1 MLPGY
6 FTQARNAR
14 FLAFIFVGGIFL
26 LAVRMGLLV
35 PMYSGLLAYALVLRT
50 SGTIVDEKIRTARS
64 KWVATA
70 LVATLVVI
78 VLMLAAAVIH
88 LLLKATTDVHDLLLK
103 MSEILTSARN
113 WLPERLSES
122 IPQQSELL
130 YKLSDWL
137 KTHAT
142 EIGTFGLGALKG
154 IGYVLFG
161 VLLGA
166 MVAVSDA
173 TRTAPLG
180 PVSRRMLQQ
189 VEGLRESFW
198 RVASAQLR
206 ISALNTALT
215 SVYLL
220 VLLPVFGVEIPLT
233 KTLIAVTFLAGLL
246 PVIGNLISNTA
257 ITVISLSVSFEVAM
271 AALVFL
277 IVIHK
282 LEYFV
287 NARIVGTSIN
297 ARAWEILLWM
307 LLMERLFGLA
317 GVVAA
322 PVFYAWFKEEWH
334 LWDRPGSAA
343 VKLEQG

>member
-1 MLPGY
+1 MVTNI
-6 FTQARNAR
+6 FSQSRNAR
-14 FLAFIFVGGIFL
+14 FLAFAFVGGIFL
-26 LAVRMGLLV
+26 LAVKMGLLV
-35 PMYSGLLAYALVLRT
+35 PLYSGLLAYALVLKT
-50 SGTIVDEKIRTARS
+50 SGTIVDEKIRSARS

-78 VLMLAAAVIH
+78 VLMIAGAVIH
-88 LLLKATTDVHDLLLK
+88 VLLKATTDVHDLLLR
-103 MSEILTSARN
+103 MSEILTSARS
-113 WLPERLSES
+113 WLPERMSQA

-130 YKLSDWL
+130 NKISEWL
-137 KTHAT
+137 RTHAA

-154 IGYVLFG
+154 VGYVLFG

-173 TRTAPLG
+173 TRHVPLG
-180 PVSRRMLQQ
+180 PVSRRLLQQ
-189 VEGLRESFW
+189 VQGLRESFW
-198 RVASAQLR
+198 RVASAQIR

-215 SVYLL
+215 AAYLL
-220 VLLPVFGVEIPLT
+220 VALPLFDLSLPLT

-257 ITVISLSVSFEVAM
+257 ITVISLSVSFEVAV
-271 AALVFL
+271 ASLVFL
-277 IVIHK
+277 ILIHK
-282 LEYFV
+282 LEYFI

-307 LLMERLFGLA
+307 LVMERLFGLV

-334 LWDRPGSAA
+334 LWDRVIEQE
-343 VKLEQG
+343 VKLGGR

>member
-1 MLPGY
+1 MVTELLRREG
-6 FTQARNAR
+6 NAR
-14 FLAFIFVGGIFL
+14 FLSFLFAGAVFL

-35 PMYSGLLAYALVLRT
+35 PLYSGLLAYALVLRT
-50 SGTIVDEKIRTARS
+50 SGTIVDEKIRSARS

-70 LVATLVVI
+70 LVATLVVM
-78 VLMLAAAVIH
+78 VLILAGGVIH
-88 LLLKATTDVHDLLLK
+88 FLLKATTDVHELLLK
-103 MSEILTSARN
+103 MSEILTSARS
-113 WLPERLSES
+113 WLPERMSQA

-130 YKLSDWL
+130 HKISDWL
-137 KTHAT
+137 RTHAA

-154 IGYVLFG
+154 VGYVLLG

-180 PVSRRMLQQ
+180 PVSRRLLQQ
-189 VEGLRESFW
+189 VVELRESFW
-198 RVASAQLR
+198 RVASAQIR
-206 ISALNTALT
+206 ISALNTFLT
-215 SVYLL
+215 AIYLL
-220 VLLPVFGVEIPLT
+220 VVLPLFDVRLPLA

-257 ITVISLSVSFEVAM
+257 ITVISLSVSFEVAV
-271 AALVFL
+271 AALGFL

-282 LEYFV
+282 LEYFI
-287 NARIVGTSIN
+287 NARIVGTRIN

-307 LLMERLFGLA
+307 LVMERLFGVV

-334 LWDRPGSAA
+334 LWDRVDADRSRLTG
-343 VKLEQG
+343 V

>member
-1 MLPGY
+1 MAPGI
-6 FTQARNAR
+6 FTQARSAR
-14 FLAFIFVGGIFL
+14 FLSFILVGSAFLI
-26 LAVRMGLLV
+26 AVRMGLLV
-35 PMYSGLLAYALVLRT
+35 PLYTGLLAFALVLRF
-50 SGTIVDEKIRTARS
+50 SGSIVDEKIRSARS

-78 VLMLAAAVIH
+78 VLMITGALMH
-88 LLLKATTDVHDLLLK
+88 LLFKATTDVHDLLLK
-103 MSEILTSARN
+103 MSEILTSAKS
-113 WLPERLSES
+113 WLPERMGQA

-130 YKLSDWL
+130 FKISDWL
-137 KTHAT
+137 KSHAA
-142 EIGTFGLGALKG
+142 ELGTLGLGALKG
-154 IGYVLFG
+154 IGYAVFG

-180 PVSRRMLQQ
+180 PVSRLLLQQ
-189 VEGLRESFW
+189 VGCLRDCFW
-198 RVASAQLR
+198 RVASAQIR
-206 ISALNTALT
+206 ISALNTLLT
-215 SVYLL
+215 AIYLL
-220 VLLPVFGVEIPLT
+220 AVLPLFGVQLPLT

-257 ITVISLSVSFEVAM
+257 ITVISLSVSFEVAL
-271 AALVFL
+271 AALAFL
-277 IVIHK
+277 IIIHK

-307 LLMERLFGLA
+307 LLMERLFGMA

-334 LWDRPGSAA
+334 LWDRVVAQPSRLGA
-343 VKLEQG
+343 G

>member
-6 FTQARNAR
+6 FNQARNAR
-14 FLAFIFVGGIFL
+14 FITFLFVGGVFL

-35 PMYSGLLAYALVLRT
+35 PMYSGLLAYAMVLKT
-50 SGTIVDEKIRTARS
+50 SGTIVDEKIRSARS

-78 VLMLAAAVIH
+78 VLVVAGAIIH
-88 LLLKATTDVHDLLLK
+88 LLLKASTDVHDLLLK

-113 WLPERLSES
+113 WLPERMSQA

-130 YKLSDWL
+130 NKISEWL
-137 KTHAT
+137 RTHAT

-154 IGYVLFG
+154 VGYVLFG

-173 TRTAPLG
+173 TRSAPLG

-206 ISALNTALT
+206 ISALNTTLT
-215 SVYLL
+215 SIYLL
-220 VLLPVFGVEIPLT
+220 VLLPLFGVEIPLS

-246 PVIGNLISNTA
+246 PVIGNLISNSA
-257 ITVISLSVSFEVAM
+257 ITVISLSVSFEVAI

-307 LLMERLFGLA
+307 LVMERLFGLV
-317 GVVAA
+317 GVAAA

-334 LWDRPGSAA
+334 LWDRPGSSP
-343 VKLEQG
+343 VNLEQG

>member
-1 MLPGY
+1 
-6 FTQARNAR
+6 
-14 FLAFIFVGGIFL
+14 
-26 LAVRMGLLV
+26 
-35 PMYSGLLAYALVLRT
+35 
-50 SGTIVDEKIRTARS
+50 
-64 KWVATA
+64 
-70 LVATLVVI
+70 
-78 VLMLAAAVIH
+78 
-88 LLLKATTDVHDLLLK
+88 
-103 MSEILTSARN
+103 
-113 WLPERLSES
+113 
-122 IPQQSELL
+122 
-130 YKLSDWL
+130 
-137 KTHAT
+137 
-142 EIGTFGLGALKG
+142 
-154 IGYVLFG
+154 
-161 VLLGA
+161 
-166 MVAVSDA
+166 
-173 TRTAPLG
+173 
-180 PVSRRMLQQ
+180 
-189 VEGLRESFW
+189 
-198 RVASAQLR
+198 VASAQLR
-206 ISALNTALT
+206 ISALNTTLT

-233 KTLIAVTFLAGLL
+233 KTLIAVTVLAGLL